1 MSAAGSHARGSV
13 LQLLLEELSR
23 RAHALELFVPVESL
37 CRLGEEVLQRQRG
50 RSQGPPR
57 EPAVALTPQLERELH
72 GQHARRQAELLR
84 GALELLLSMSLEG
97 RWWTAPE
104 LAPPSHRSWLALAG
118 AAVDDAL
125 ADDADLDGEL
135 LACCLHAPA
144 DWPSARGLAAAS
156 AALEPG
162 WRGRLALLRAD
173 LLEAPLAQGRFEE
186 LLVEDLPLGG
196 RARVR
201 HLAALSAERSGDLS
215 RALEHSLA
223 SISLAPEPRAALS
236 AWALA
241 TELHA
246 ESAAEVAWRAM
257 RSCGPTSAGL
267 QAYLWRELRA
277 RRRHCGR
284 PLADEL
290 RHRCESLLFD
300 AVRGEEVR
308 A

>member
-1 MSAAGSHARGSV
+1 MSAAGSYARGGV

-37 CRLGEEVLQRQRG
+37 RLLGEEVLQRRRG
-50 RSQGPPR
+50 TTQSPR
-57 EPAVALTPQLERELH
+57 EEGPAALTPALERELQ
-72 GQHARRQAELLR
+72 GLHARRQAELLR
-84 GALELLLSMSLEG
+84 GALELAFSTSLEG
-97 RWWTAPE
+97 RWWTAPD
-104 LAPPSHRSWLALAG
+104 LAPPSHASWLALAG

-135 LACCLHAPA
+135 LACCLHGLAE
-144 DWPSARGLAAAS
+144 WPSAKVLAAAS
-156 AALEPG
+156 AALDPG

-173 LLEAPLAQGRFEE
+173 LLEAPLAPRRFEE
-186 LLVEDLPLGG
+186 LLSGDLPLGG

-201 HLAALSAERSGDLS
+201 HLAALSAERSGDLAT
-215 RALEHSLA
+215 ALEHSLA
-223 SISLAPEPRAALS
+223 SISLSPEPRAALS

-241 TELHA
+241 TELRA

-257 RSCGPTSAGL
+257 RSGESVSAGL

-290 RHRCESLLFD
+290 RHRCESLLLDVARD
-300 AVRGEEVR
+300 AGGV